1 MAVAKRDP
9 AKVRIHQKAQQ
20 LAVKHLCHK
29 YHEEYTAKYR
39 ELVIEMGGKVHPTN
53 AERIKNLKAQI
64 EKLESEG
71 V

>member
-1 MAVAKRDP
+1 MASSV
-9 AKVRIHQKAQQ
+9 HQKAQG
-20 LAVKHLCHK
+20 LAVRYLCHK
-29 YHEEYTAKYR
+29 YHEEYTVKCR

-64 EKLESEG
+64 AKLESEG

>member
-29 YHEEYTAKYR
+29 YHDEYTAKYR
-39 ELVIEMGGKVHPTN
+39 ELVIEMGGRVHPTK
-53 AERIKNLKAQI
+53 AERIANLKRQI
-64 EKLESEG
+64 QELESEG